1 MPSIVFSASMSFSTQ
16 FTFSYIVAIRITIS
30 NEMGTLEQMDI
41 VVFVQISYMSM

>member
-1 MPSIVFSASMSFSTQ
+1 MFSDIVE
-16 FTFSYIVAIRITIS
+16 IRITIS